1 MRGEGGVGV
10 ERARIPETGSMFS
23 KRTCCASVN
32 KQFFVSRMYLIQN

>member
-23 KRTCCASVN
+23 KGNGMTHAAH
-32 KQFFVSRMYLIQN
+32 L